1 MPPVGD
7 WGLSSGQRDLR
18 FFVFFFFHSSF
29 CESSSLLVREP
40 GFFFLSEG
48 EQRVLRMSQFRLSQ
62 NQERSLGE
70 DDEDGKLPI
79 WVMQSGCL
87 VSTSW
92 CPIDPE
98 FGVL

>member
-1 MPPVGD
+1 
-7 WGLSSGQRDLR
+7 
-18 FFVFFFFHSSF
+18 
-29 CESSSLLVREP
+29 
-40 GFFFLSEG
+40 
-48 EQRVLRMSQFRLSQ
+48 MSQFRLSQ

-87 VSTSW
+87 VNTSW